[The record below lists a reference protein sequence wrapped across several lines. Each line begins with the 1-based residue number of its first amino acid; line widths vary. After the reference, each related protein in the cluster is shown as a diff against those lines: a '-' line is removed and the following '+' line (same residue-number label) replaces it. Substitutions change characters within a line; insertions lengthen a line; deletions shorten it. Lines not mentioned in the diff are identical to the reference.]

1 MRLQDVRE
9 IEGLHLGLLPL
20 REAAEFVK
28 GVGLLLGLVLGEAA
42 EFVKGEGLL
51 SWEFPLHEAAE
62 YVSCVREGLLLGLLP
77 LRAAEEFAKGEGL
90 LSGRGCFPSAR
101 ARLQQN
107 T

>member
-1 MRLQDVRE
+1 MRLLQDVRDRGAVF
-9 IEGLHLGLLPL
+9 ILGLLSL
-20 REAAEFVK
+20 C
-28 GVGLLLGLVLGEAA
+28 EAA

-62 YVSCVREGLLLGLLP
+62 YVSYVREGLLLGLLP
-77 LRAAEEFAKGEGL
+77 LCAAEEFAKGEGL

>member
-1 MRLQDVRE
+1 MR
-9 IEGLHLGLLPL
+9 EGLFFGLLPL
-20 REAAEFVK
+20 REAVEFVEGER
-28 GVGLLLGLVLGEAA
+28 GV
-42 EFVKGEGLL
+42 L
-51 SWEFPLHEAAE
+51 SGEFPLHEAAE

-77 LRAAEEFAKGEGL
+77 LCAAEEFAKGEGL

>member
-1 MRLQDVRE
+1 MSERGASL
-9 IEGLHLGLLPL
+9 I
-20 REAAEFVK
+20 
-28 GVGLLLGLVLGEAA
+28 LLGFPLGEAA

-77 LRAAEEFAKGEGL
+77 LCAAEEFAKGEGL
-90 LSGRGCFPSAR
+90 LSERGCFPSAR